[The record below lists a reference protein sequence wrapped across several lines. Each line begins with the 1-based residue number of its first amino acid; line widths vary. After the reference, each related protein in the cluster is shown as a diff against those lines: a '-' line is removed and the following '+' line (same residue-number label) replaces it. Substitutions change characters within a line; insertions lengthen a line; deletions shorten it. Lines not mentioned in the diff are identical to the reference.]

1 MGFKNWNKEELFNE
15 IEKISIERTDSQVI
29 TKYNGRVIK
38 VANVSNIYEIFDIVQ
53 YLKDKIELIE
63 ANFQISKYNL
73 IIKGGRQSLELLSD
87 TVQIGDQQFYK
98 SFYIINSTD
107 KSRRLSF
114 NVGLRSKTKN
124 FYTVSATNISL
135 SKKHLR
141 GITKIAN
148 DVSDKLDVE
157 TFSEQIELISNL
169 VGHKISFSKIREI
182 ILGEGDIPKINHR
195 KFDAFKNSI
204 RWNSELN
211 GISKES
217 RNLLYTHSESLK
229 EVPRELDF
237 YLDAFFVFGVYLGI
251 FGREDSHIVKVETER
266 IMNMTQ
272 WAVRNSLLESL
283 GI

>member
-1 MGFKNWNKEELFNE
+1 MAFKNWNKEELFNE

-63 ANFQISKYNL
+63 ANFQISKYKL
-73 IIKGGRQSLELLSD
+73 TLKGGRQSLELLSD
-87 TVQIGDQQFYK
+87 TIQIGDHQFYK

-148 DVSDKLDVE
+148 DTSEKLDVE
-157 TFSEQIELISNL
+157 TFSEQIESISKL
-169 VGHKISFSKIREI
+169 VGHKIAFSKIREI
-182 ILGEGDIPKINHR
+182 ILGEVEIPKINHR

-217 RNLLYTHSESLK
+217 RDMLYSSSESLK

-237 YLDAFFVFGVYLGI
+237 HLDAFFVFSVYLGI
-251 FGREDSHIVKVETER
+251 FRREDSHIVKVETER

-272 WAVRNSLLESL
+272 WAIRNSALESL

>member
-1 MGFKNWNKEELFNE
+1 MRFKNWNKEELLNE

-38 VANVSNIYEIFDIVQ
+38 VANVSKIYEIFDIVQ

-87 TVQIGDQQFYK
+87 TIQIGDHQFYK

-148 DVSDKLDVE
+148 DASEKLDIE
-157 TFSEQIELISNL
+157 TFTEQIESISNL

-182 ILGEGDIPKINHR
+182 ILGEGDIAKINHR

-211 GISKES
+211 DISKES
-217 RNLLYTHSESLK
+217 RNMLYTHSESLK

-237 YLDAFFVFGVYLGI
+237 YIDAFSVFSIYLGI

-272 WAVRNSLLESL
+272 WAVRNSILESL

>member
-1 MGFKNWNKEELFNE
+1 MRFKNWNKEELLNE

-29 TKYNGRVIK
+29 TKYNARVIK
-38 VANVSNIYEIFDIVQ
+38 VANVSKIYEIFDIVQ

-73 IIKGGRQSLELLSD
+73 VIKGGRQSLELLSD
-87 TVQIGDQQFYK
+87 TIQIGDHQFYK

-148 DVSDKLDVE
+148 DASEKLDIE
-157 TFSEQIELISNL
+157 TFTEQIESISNL

-182 ILGEGDIPKINHR
+182 ILGEGDIAKINHR

-211 GISKES
+211 DISKES
-217 RNLLYTHSESLK
+217 RNMLYTHSESLK

-237 YLDAFFVFGVYLGI
+237 YIDAFSVFSIYLGI

-272 WAVRNSLLESL
+272 WAVRNSILESL

>member
-1 MGFKNWNKEELFNE
+1 MRFKNWNKEELLNE

-38 VANVSNIYEIFDIVQ
+38 VANVSKIYEIFDIVQ

-73 IIKGGRQSLELLSD
+73 IIKGGKQSLELLSD
-87 TVQIGDQQFYK
+87 TVQIGNHQFYK

-157 TFSEQIELISNL
+157 TFSEQIESISNL
-169 VGHKISFSKIREI
+169 VGHKIAFSKIREI

-229 EVPRELDF
+229 EVSRELDF
-237 YLDAFFVFGVYLGI
+237 YLDAFFVFSVYLGI

-272 WAVRNSLLESL
+272 WAVRNSVLESL

>member
-1 MGFKNWNKEELFNE
+1 MRFKNWNKEELLNE

-38 VANVSNIYEIFDIVQ
+38 VANVSKIYEIFDIVQ

-63 ANFQISKYNL
+63 SNFQISKYNL

-87 TVQIGDQQFYK
+87 TIQIGDHQFYK

-148 DVSDKLDVE
+148 EASEKLDVE
-157 TFSEQIELISNL
+157 TFSEQIESISNL

-182 ILGEGDIPKINHR
+182 ILGEGDIAKINHR

-211 GISKES
+211 DISKES
-217 RNLLYTHSESLK
+217 RNMLHTHSESLK

-237 YLDAFFVFGVYLGI
+237 YIDAFSVFSIYLGI

-272 WAVRNSLLESL
+272 WAVRNSILESL